1 MIRMLFCFLGST
13 PRVILGSRTPHTP
26 SSTSGPGIIWWS
38 IQFDRVVR
46 LIRVFFFFFFFFFP
60 FLLGLILL
68 QPFIMCKLFFFSFTI
83 CHADLFFA
91 IALFCLCSKVFL
103 SHRSVARLNLNVFII
118 SIIRFSLVSLPFP
131 DHCHQC
137 ANPFLNIFSEYGAV
151 VYNAR
156 NVAIKVLSQWVL
168 H

>member
-46 LIRVFFFFFFFFFP
+46 LIQVFFFFLFI
-60 FLLGLILL
+60 LGLILL
-68 QPFIMCKLFFFSFTI
+68 QPFIMCNLFFFSSQYATPTSFLQL
-83 CHADLFFA
+83 CVYL
-91 IALFCLCSKVFL
+91 ALFCLCFKVFL
-103 SHRSVARLNLNVFII
+103 SHRSIERLNLNVF
-118 SIIRFSLVSLPFP
+118 IRFSLVSLPFS

>member
-1 MIRMLFCFLGST
+1 MIRVLFCFLGST

-46 LIRVFFFFFFFFFP
+46 LIQVFFFFLFI
-60 FLLGLILL
+60 LGLILL
-68 QPFIMCKLFFFSFTI
+68 QPFIMCNLFFFPSQYATPTSFLQL
-83 CHADLFFA
+83 CVYL
-91 IALFCLCSKVFL
+91 ALFCLCFKVFL
-103 SHRSVARLNLNVFII
+103 SHRSIERLNLNVF
-118 SIIRFSLVSLPFP
+118 IRFSLVSLPFS

>member
-46 LIRVFFFFFFFFFP
+46 LIQVFFFFSFSIGPNFTPTFYHEQLVFFP
-60 FLLGLILL
+60 SQYATPTSFLQLCVYLA
-68 QPFIMCKLFFFSFTI
+68 F
-83 CHADLFFA
+83 
-91 IALFCLCSKVFL
+91 FCLCFKVFL
-103 SHRSVARLNLNVFII
+103 SHRSIERLNLNVF
-118 SIIRFSLVSLPFP
+118 IRFSLVSLPFS

>member
-46 LIRVFFFFFFFFFP
+46 LIRVFFFFFL

-68 QPFIMCKLFFFSFTI
+68 QPFIMCKLLFFSSQYATPTSFLQL
-83 CHADLFFA
+83 CAYL
-91 IALFCLCSKVFL
+91 ALFCLCFKVFL
-103 SHRSVARLNLNVFII
+103 SHSSIERLNLNVFII
-118 SIIRFSLVSLPFP
+118 SIIRFSLVSLPFSN
-131 DHCHQC
+131 HCHQC
-137 ANPFLNIFSEYGAV
+137 VNPFLNIFSEYGAV

-156 NVAIKVLSQWVL
+156 NVAMWVL